1 MDKVVT
7 AENSRGGLVP
17 DAVLRIIETVRHMFD
32 ETFKD
37 ALAPLIEQVLVQSD
51 GAFGVEGTI
60 IIKL

>member
-17 DAVLRIIETVRHMFD
+17 GAVLGIIETVRHMFD

-37 ALAPLIEQVLVQSD
+37 ALAPLIEQVLVQGD

-60 IIKL
+60 IVKL